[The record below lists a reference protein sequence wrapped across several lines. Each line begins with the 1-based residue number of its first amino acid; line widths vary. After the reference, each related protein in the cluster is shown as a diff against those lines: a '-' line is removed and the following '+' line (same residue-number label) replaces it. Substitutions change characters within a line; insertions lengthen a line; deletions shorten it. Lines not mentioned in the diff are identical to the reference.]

1 MYTFLFHR
9 DLKRRLESVI
19 AKGLKVKGLEGGDR
33 VKPTLERCR
42 RLNVEGFK
50 EATERSVAQGRL
62 HVTGADWRP
71 PKTVTCYN
79 SLDYSFDCVLYSW
92 VGG

>member
-1 MYTFLFHR
+1 VEAR
-9 DLKRRLESVI
+9 
-19 AKGLKVKGLEGGDR
+19 KGHCQGPQGQRSRGGDR